1 MFGLLTG
8 FLGRFKIYLIM
19 AGVIGIML
27 LGFYW
32 YFNWSQNKIAILV
45 ANNAKLEL
53 AVQEQKKTIETM
65 IAFQKQ
71 QAQDIKT
78 LQNDLNAA
86 NRYKN
91 DLEEKLTKHD
101 LEMLARKKP
110 GLIEKRMNDATK
122 QIFDQIEMETGGK
135 PTGGSRPST
144 SDSGTDIPP
153 PLAD

>member
-1 MFGLLTG
+1 MLSLLTG
-8 FLGRFKIYLIM
+8 LLGKFKIYLIM
-19 AGVIGIML
+19 AGVIGLML

-32 YFNWSQNKIAILV
+32 YFNWSQEKIAILT

-65 IAFQKQ
+65 LAFQKKQ
-71 QAQDIKT
+71 IEDIRALQD
-78 LQNDLNAA
+78 DLNETT
-86 NRYKN
+86 RYK
-91 DLEEKLTKHD
+91 DELEEKLAKHD

-122 QIFDQIEMETGGK
+122 AIFDQIESETGASRQVKKPNPSGK
-135 PTGGSRPST
+135 AQ
-144 SDSGTDIPP
+144 TDIPP